1 MSVSGGLVKNGLVLQ
16 SAGGTPPTPTN
27 RIFKALNGD
36 LFISIDDRLFTSL

>member
-1 MSVSGGLVKNGLVLQ
+1 MTVGSGIVKNGLVMQ

-36 LFISIDDRLFTSL
+36 LFISFDDRLFTSL